1 MPHKNSTLGNGMNKA
16 DLLKGFLLGIS
27 GSVLVVYAFITL
39 FTPYDF
45 IIGIQI
51 MKSHGSLCKLITLSA
66 ILDLLIFIIS
76 LKLNKDFI
84 AGGIIIA
91 AISLIILT
99 LFI

>member
-1 MPHKNSTLGNGMNKA
+1 
-16 DLLKGFLLGIS
+16 
-27 GSVLVVYAFITL
+27 
-39 FTPYDF
+39 
-45 IIGIQI
+45 

-66 ILDLLIFIIS
+66 ILDLLIFTIS

-84 AGGIIIA
+84 AGGILIA